1 MKSFTW
7 CDEIITFTVVIY
19 MTMKKAI
26 MAAIVAA
33 LNVSDSYKYTHQIT
47 PLMQVVVVFKFLYWT
62 RLCNHIYSCNLQCN
76 LECCAIMAA
85 VYVNGIRIRR
95 LIYNIQKLIF
105 LRLQITIVK
114 YFIRLFTGP
123 LAQLY

>member
-33 LNVSDSYKYTHQIT
+33 LKVSDSYKYTHQIT
-47 PLMQVVVVFKFLYWT
+47 PLRQVVVVFKFLYWA
-62 RLCNHIYSCNLQCN
+62 RLCYHIYSCN

-95 LIYNIQKLIF
+95 LIYNTQKLIL
-105 LRLQITIVK
+105 LRLQVTSLN
-114 YFIRLFTGP
+114 YYIRLFTGQLVP
-123 LAQLY
+123 LNLQQ